1 MSTYIGIDYGTK
13 RIGVALSDES
23 GTLAFPLEVIASG
36 RGSVNRIKEIVDE
49 YSVDVIVMG
58 ESRMRSG
65 EENSILEE
73 SRAYAQVLEE
83 VTRLSVYFEWEYDT
97 SQEARKMQG
106 KTDAN
111 DASAAALIL
120 QRYLDKQKR
129 HSEDSG
135 SPEPHPAPSL

>member
-1 MSTYIGIDYGTK
+1 MSTYLGIDYGTK
-13 RIGVALSDES
+13 RLGVALSDES
-23 GTLAFPLEVIASG
+23 GTLAFPLEVVSA
-36 RGSVNRIKEIVDE
+36 REESVERIKEIVRE
-49 YSVDVIVMG
+49 HSVSVIVMG

-65 EENSILEE
+65 EENPIWEESQAYARALEE
-73 SRAYAQVLEE
+73 A
-83 VTRLSVYFEWEYDT
+83 TGLSVHFEWEYDT

-106 KTDAN
+106 KTETN

-135 SPEPHPAPSL
+135 SPEPHFH